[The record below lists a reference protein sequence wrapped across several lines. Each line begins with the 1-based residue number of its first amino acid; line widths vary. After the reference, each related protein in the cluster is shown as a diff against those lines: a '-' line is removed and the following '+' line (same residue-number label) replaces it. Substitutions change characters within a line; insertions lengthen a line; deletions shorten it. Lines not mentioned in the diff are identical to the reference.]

1 MPDNRLT
8 DVAVF
13 GATGYTGKQ
22 IVRELLAAGC
32 SVVCVGRDVDKL
44 HKLAADVGQPVRVEA
59 ADLTERSR
67 IEEICSDVRTVV
79 NAAGSFVETCEPV
92 ARAAIA
98 TRTHYVDISGEQRS
112 IQYVFDGLGAAAA
125 GAGVALIP
133 SAGFYA
139 ALADA
144 LVSLIAA
151 DTGRID
157 TVDIAY
163 HITDWTPSG
172 AAYANFLRG
181 MGQPIVQFDHDY
193 VEVRTPLLRTT
204 EFPDPVGT
212 RTVFTYPAPDAVT
225 LPRHLDVGTLRT
237 WMSASTFGSP
247 VPDRFVPLMTRA
259 VGAALR
265 SPLRSLAETLFSATT
280 RSTHTRIDDDPT
292 RFWISVRVEG
302 ASGVRAATLSAD
314 GIFDLTAPIAASIVG
329 TTLEDA
335 FAVTGA
341 VSPAQIIEPRAF
353 LDGLAGHGLTYTLS

>member
-1 MPDNRLT
+1 MPDNRST
-8 DVAVF
+8 DIAVF

-22 IVRELLAAGC
+22 IVRELLAAGR
-32 SVVCVGRDVDKL
+32 SVVCVGRDLDTL
-44 HKLAADVGQPVRVEA
+44 RKLAADLGQAVRVESA
-59 ADLTERSR
+59 ALGDRSR
-67 IEEICSDVRTVV
+67 VEEICSDVRTVV

-112 IQYVFDGLGAAAA
+112 IQYVFDELGAAAA

-144 LVSLIAA
+144 LVTLIAA
-151 DTGRID
+151 ETGRID
-157 TVDIAY
+157 IVDIAY

-181 MGQPIVQFDHDY
+181 MGQPIVQFDRSY
-193 VEVRTPLLRTT
+193 VEVRTPLLQTAA
-204 EFPDPVGT
+204 FPDPVGT
-212 RTVFTYPAPDAVT
+212 QTVFTYPAPDAVT
-225 LPRHLDVGTLRT
+225 VPRHLDVGAVRT

-265 SPLRSLAETLFSATT
+265 SPFRSLAESLFSAST

-292 RFWISVRVEG
+292 RFWISVRAAG
-302 ASGVRAATLSAD
+302 GSGERTAALSAD

-329 TTLEDA
+329 ATLDDA
-335 FAVTGA
+335 FAATGA
-341 VSPAQIIEPRAF
+341 LSPAQIVEPRVF